1 MPLRCNGVE
10 VYLQCVLYVFLLNI
24 CAAKRKQTKQ
34 SKQFLLTYYTNLKTD
49 ISV

>member
-24 CAAKRKQTKQ
+24 CAAKRKKKK